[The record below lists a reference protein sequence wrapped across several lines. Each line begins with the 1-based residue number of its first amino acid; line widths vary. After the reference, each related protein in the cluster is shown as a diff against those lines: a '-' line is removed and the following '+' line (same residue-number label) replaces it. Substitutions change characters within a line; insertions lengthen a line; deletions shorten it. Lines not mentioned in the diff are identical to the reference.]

1 MGNAFKCWISNK
13 RYAVSGTTSVDIS
26 RHQSTSK
33 KSLTAYRLLLTLPI
47 VLFFAGCASQGV
59 DAGRALGRFRNGDDE
74 AALKWAKATRDSTF
88 SQKLGLLE
96 MGRLKMLTGQFDESI
111 TEFETLIDKVMI
123 QGEAGP
129 VFSVGDFG
137 MDILAGTIAD
147 DRARDYTVSAFE
159 FILAL
164 QYQMLNRLFM
174 ERRAEAMVEMRR
186 AVFAQDQIAE
196 KYGAEVEAGRLRAA
210 EQQGDSLATVN
221 EHMVDMDAV
230 VNLTRST
237 FENPVTWYL
246 CGLLLEEDR
255 DVANAAVA
263 LEKAWQLAPQNPAIR
278 NDFLRLL
285 RTQNPARSRDLMAT
299 LKINDVS
306 PRPASGIVLI
316 YEENLISRK
325 ASVKIPLILLG
336 TVSSIDFPIY
346 RDPAYI
352 PSTIEVHGAGTRLGT
367 MDSTLSIQSLAY
379 RDLKERM
386 PGIVLRNV
394 TRVISRITTQA
405 VAHNAAR
412 GSSNSGLLHL
422 GVIAASAVQTVLT
435 EADTRAWY
443 TLPMNVQV
451 LRSALPAGEHTLLL
465 KNLGNGINMELPI
478 LLAEGE
484 TRIVWVADI
493 AGRAWG
499 TSATL
504 HGRGAP
510 TSFTMLPGIL
520 TAPTMIPNTER
531 TQEGEQTEKQDGEQK
546 DTPQDE
552 RKNDDGITS

>member
-1 MGNAFKCWISNK
+1 
-13 RYAVSGTTSVDIS
+13 
-26 RHQSTSK
+26 
-33 KSLTAYRLLLTLPI
+33 
-47 VLFFAGCASQGV
+47 
-59 DAGRALGRFRNGDDE
+59 LGQFRNGNDE
-74 AALKWAKATRDSTF
+74 AALKWAEATRNSSY

-96 MGRLKMLTGQFDESI
+96 LGRLKMLTGQFDGS
-111 TEFETLIDKVMI
+111 TSEFELLIDKVLI

-147 DRARDYTVSAFE
+147 DRARPYTVSAFE

-164 QYQMLNRLFM
+164 QYQMLNWLFQ
-174 ERRAEAMVEMRR
+174 ERRPEAMVEMRR

-196 KYGAEVEAGRLRAA
+196 KYGAEVEAGRLRAN
-210 EQQGDSLATVN
+210 EQHGESLTTVN
-221 EHMVDMDAV
+221 EHMKDMEAI

-263 LEKAWQLAPQNPAIR
+263 LEKAWQLAPQTPAIR

-285 RTQNPARSRDLMAT
+285 RTQNPARARDLMAT
-299 LKINDVS
+299 LGLSDVP
-306 PRPASGIVLI
+306 PRPATGIVLL

-325 ASVKIPLILLG
+325 VSVKIPLVLLG
-336 TVSSIDFPIY
+336 TISSIDFPTY
-346 RDPAYI
+346 RDPAYV
-352 PSTIEVHGAGTRLGT
+352 PSTITVHGNGENLGT
-367 MDSTLSIQSLAY
+367 LSSVISIQSLAY
-379 RDLKERM
+379 RDLSERM

-394 TRVISRITTQA
+394 TRMISRITAQA

-412 GSSNSGLLHL
+412 NTSNGGLIQL
-422 GVIAASAVQTVLT
+422 GVIVASVVQTALT
-435 EADTRAWY
+435 EADTRGWY
-443 TLPMNVQV
+443 TLPMNIQV
-451 LRSALPAGEHTLLL
+451 LRSALPAGEHTLVLQ
-465 KNLGNGINMELPI
+465 NSANGSTMDIPI
-478 LLAEGE
+478 QLAEGE

-520 TAPTMIPNTER
+520 AIPTETQSTEG
-531 TQEGEQTEKQDGEQK
+531 TQEGESTEKQEENTHHDK
-546 DTPQDE
+546 DEDAH
-552 RKNDDGITS
+552 